1 MSKLIDRLSR
11 LAFLV
16 LFVGIVAAGA
26 VASYPRYRRMKG
38 LAEEKARVL
47 KLIEEKKAEIAE
59 LKERRRKERDRKRRS
74 RAVGKVKKALGDDYA
89 DVVKAW
95 LGGQTWSDIGVP
107 RQTFWDRLKKVK
119 DFFGLENIG

>member
-1 MSKLIDRLSR
+1 MKDRI
-11 LAFLV
+11 V
-16 LFVGIVAAGA
+16 LGRSGDVRDITADVRADPHAMDRIYAAMDWEHDE
-26 VASYPRYRRMKG
+26 R
-38 LAEEKARVL
+38 
-47 KLIEEKKAEIAE
+47 IAE
-59 LKERRRKERDRKRRS
+59 RKERRRKERDRKRRS

>member
-1 MSKLIDRLSR
+1 MKDRI
-11 LAFLV
+11 V
-16 LFVGIVAAGA
+16 LGRSGDVRDITADVRADPHATGRIFAAMDWEHDE
-26 VASYPRYRRMKG
+26 R
-38 LAEEKARVL
+38 
-47 KLIEEKKAEIAE
+47 IAE

>member
-1 MSKLIDRLSR
+1 MSRERIVLGRRADVAETAA
-11 LAFLV
+11 LAIADMRATARIL
-16 LFVGIVAAGA
+16 AA
-26 VASYPRYRRMKG
+26 MDW
-38 LAEEKARVL
+38 EHDERV
-47 KLIEEKKAEIAE
+47 AE
-59 LKERRRKERDRKRRS
+59 LRERRRKERDKKRRS
-74 RAVGKVKKALGDDYA
+74 RAIDKVKKVLGDDYA

>member
-1 MSKLIDRLSR
+1 M
-11 LAFLV
+11 
-16 LFVGIVAAGA
+16 
-26 VASYPRYRRMKG
+26 
-38 LAEEKARVL
+38 
-47 KLIEEKKAEIAE
+47 
-59 LKERRRKERDRKRRS
+59 
-74 RAVGKVKKALGDDYA
+74 LGDDYA

>member
-1 MSKLIDRLSR
+1 MSRERIVLGHSADVAETVS
-11 LAFLV
+11 LALADTRATNRIF
-16 LFVGIVAAGA
+16 AAMDWEHDE
-26 VASYPRYRRMKG
+26 R
-38 LAEEKARVL
+38 
-47 KLIEEKKAEIAE
+47 IAE